1 MTDPPA
7 RRRSGLLDA
16 VHWPRERPIRTVIG
30 FLGIALGARI
40 VHRVQFERGTSI
52 PAGGPVIVVANHLSE
67 TETLAMAR
75 LVTGH
80 HRFPHFLAKAEVFD
94 WPVVGRIMRA
104 ARQIP
109 VLRGT
114 ARAADSLAAASRAL
128 DRGHVVCL
136 YPEGTRTREPD
147 LRPGPGKTG
156 AARLALS
163 HPGVP
168 VVPVG
173 MWGPRPGT
181 RHLWHRH
188 AVRMIVGRPL
198 DLTRWAGRPEDT
210 DAVHAATA
218 LIMARITELTEQ
230 ARGAPFGPRPDPPAG
245 SPAASPTDSRTAR
258 SPGGPDEPPR
268 GGV

>member
-1 MTDPPA
+1 MTDRPH
-7 RRRSGLLDA
+7 RRRPRPLDA
-16 VHWPRERPIRTVIG
+16 VHWPRERPIRTIIG
-30 FLGIALGARI
+30 FLGIALGAKI
-40 VHRVQFERGTSI
+40 VHRVHFERGRSI
-52 PAGGPVIVVANHLSE
+52 PATGPAIIVANHLSE

-80 HRFPHFLAKAEVFD
+80 HRFPHFLAKAEVFG
-94 WPVVGRIMRA
+94 WPVVGRVMRA

-114 ARAADSLAAASRAL
+114 AQAADSLAAAGRAL

-156 AARLALS
+156 AARLALA
-163 HPGVP
+163 HPQVP

-181 RHLWHRH
+181 KHLWHRH
-188 AVRMIVGRPL
+188 AVRLIVGEPV
-198 DLTRWAGRPEDT
+198 DLSRWADRSADP
-210 DAVHAATA
+210 DAVRAATA
-218 LIMARITELTEQ
+218 VIMARITELTEQ
-230 ARGAPFGPRPDPPAG
+230 ARGAAFDPPA
-245 SPAASPTDSRTAR
+245 AARP
-258 SPGGPDEPPR
+258 EPPDGAR
-268 GGV
+268 

>member
-7 RRRSGLLDA
+7 RRRPRVLDA

-40 VHRVQFERGTSI
+40 VHRVHFERGTSI
-52 PAGGPVIVVANHLSE
+52 PAAGPVIVVANHLSE

-80 HRFPHFLAKAEVFD
+80 HRFPHFLAKAEVFQ

-109 VLRGT
+109 VVRGT
-114 ARAADSLAAASRAL
+114 ARAADSLAAAGRAL
-128 DRGHVVCL
+128 DRGQVVCL

-156 AARLALS
+156 AARLALA

-181 RHLWHRH
+181 THLWHRH

-198 DLTRWAGRPEDT
+198 DLTPWAGRADET
-210 DAVHAATA
+210 EAVRAATT
-218 LIMARITELTEQ
+218 LIMARITQLTEQ
-230 ARGAPFGPRPDPPAG
+230 ARGAPFDSRPGTPVDGPDTPPPA
-245 SPAASPTDSRTAR
+245 AR
-258 SPGGPDEPPR
+258 
-268 GGV
+268 

>member
-1 MTDPPA
+1 MNS
-7 RRRSGLLDA
+7 RRRPRFLDA
-16 VHWPRERPIRTVIG
+16 VHWPRERPIRTIIG
-30 FLGIALGARI
+30 FLGIMIGARI
-40 VHRVQFERGTSI
+40 VHRVQFERGTLI
-52 PAGGPVIVVANHLSE
+52 PASGPAIIVANHLSE

-80 HRFPHFLAKAEVFD
+80 HRFPHFLAKAEVFG
-94 WPVVGRIMRA
+94 WPVVGRIMHA

-109 VLRGT
+109 VLRGS
-114 ARAADSLAAASRAL
+114 AQAAQSLAAAGRAL

-163 HPGVP
+163 RPDVP

-181 RHLWHRH
+181 KHLWHRH
-188 AVRMIVGRPL
+188 AVRMIVGERL
-198 DLTRWAGRPEDT
+198 DLAAWAGRPKDHQ
-210 DAVHAATA
+210 AVQAATG
-218 LIMARITELTEQ
+218 LIMSRITELTEQ
-230 ARGAPFGPRPDPPAG
+230 ARGVPFDPPTPV
-245 SPAASPTDSRTAR
+245 SEPHP
-258 SPGGPDEPPR
+258 PGG
-268 GGV
+268 

>member
-1 MTDPPA
+1 MTDPTG
-7 RRRSGLLDA
+7 RRRARLLDA
-16 VHWPRERPIRTVIG
+16 VHWPRERPVRTIIG
-30 FLGIALGARI
+30 FLGIALGATI
-40 VHRVQFERGTSI
+40 VHRVQFDRGTAI
-52 PAGGPVIVVANHLSE
+52 PASGPAIVVANHLSE
-67 TETLAMAR
+67 TETLALAR

-80 HRFPHFLAKAEVFD
+80 HRFPHFLAKAEVFG

-114 ARAADSLAAASRAL
+114 AQAAESLAAAGRAL

-163 HPGVP
+163 RPAVP

-173 MWGPRPGT
+173 MWGPRPGSK
-181 RHLWHRH
+181 HLWHRH
-188 AVRMIVGRPL
+188 AVRMIVGQPV
-198 DLTRWAGRPEDT
+198 DLSRWAGEWD
-210 DAVHAATA
+210 DQGAVRAATA
-218 LIMARITELTEQ
+218 VIMARITALTEQ
-230 ARGAPFGPRPDPPAG
+230 ARGAPFDPPA
-245 SPAASPTDSRTAR
+245 SPR
-258 SPGGPDEPPR
+258 
-268 GGV
+268 

>member
-1 MTDPPA
+1 MTDPLPG
-7 RRRSGLLDA
+7 RRRPRLLDA
-16 VHWPRERPIRTVIG
+16 AHWPRERPIRTIIG
-30 FLGIALGARI
+30 FLGIALGAKI
-40 VHRVQFERGTSI
+40 VHRVHFRRGDHI
-52 PAGGPVIVVANHLSE
+52 PASGPAIIVANHLSE

-80 HRFPHFLAKAEVFD
+80 HRFPHFLAKAEVFG

-114 ARAADSLAAASRAL
+114 ARAAESLAAASRAL

-147 LRPGPGKTG
+147 LRPGPGRTG

-163 HPGVP
+163 RPDVP

-181 RHLWHRH
+181 KHAWLRH
-188 AVRMIVGRPL
+188 AVQMIVGEPL
-198 DLTRWAGRPEDT
+198 DLSEWAGHHEDQ
-210 DAVHAATA
+210 DAVRAATA
-218 LIMARITELTEQ
+218 VIMARITELTEQ
-230 ARGAPFGPRPDPPAG
+230 ARGAPFDPLEPG
-245 SPAASPTDSRTAR
+245 SDQRFQR
-258 SPGGPDEPPR
+258 D
-268 GGV
+268 

>member
-1 MTDPPA
+1 MSF
-7 RRRSGLLDA
+7 RRRPRFLDA
-16 VHWPRERPIRTVIG
+16 VHWPRERPIRTIIG
-30 FLGIALGARI
+30 FLGIALGAKI
-40 VHRVQFERGTSI
+40 VHRVHFARGNHI
-52 PAGGPVIVVANHLSE
+52 PPAGPAIIVANHLSE

-80 HRFPHFLAKAEVFD
+80 HRFPHFLAKAEVFS
-94 WPVVGRIMRA
+94 WPIIGRIMRA

-114 ARAADSLAAASRAL
+114 AHAAESLAAAGRAL

-163 HPGVP
+163 RPGVP

-181 RHLWHRH
+181 KHLWRRH
-188 AVRMIVGRPL
+188 AVQMIVGEPL
-198 DLTRWAGRPEDT
+198 DLSAWTGRPEDPE
-210 DAVHAATA
+210 AVRVATA
-218 LIMARITELTEQ
+218 MIMSRITELTEE
-230 ARGAPFGPRPDPPAG
+230 ARGAPFDLPALPPG
-245 SPAASPTDSRTAR
+245 SGA
-258 SPGGPDEPPR
+258 
-268 GGV
+268 

>member
-1 MTDPPA
+1 MTDPT
-7 RRRSGLLDA
+7 RRRRPRILDA
-16 VHWPRERPIRTVIG
+16 VHWPRDRPIRTIIG
-30 FLGIALGARI
+30 FLGIALGAKI
-40 VHRVQFERGTSI
+40 VHRVHFERGHRI
-52 PAGGPVIVVANHLSE
+52 PASGPAIILANHLTE

-80 HRFPHFLAKAEVFD
+80 HRFPHFLAKAEVFG
-94 WPVVGRIMRA
+94 WPIVGRIMRG

-114 ARAADSLAAASRAL
+114 AHAAESLTAAGRAL

-163 HPGVP
+163 HPDVP

-181 RHLWHRH
+181 KHLWHRH
-188 AVRMIVGRPL
+188 AVRMIVGEPL
-198 DLTRWAGRPEDT
+198 DLSAWAGRPDDQE
-210 DAVHAATA
+210 AVRAATA
-218 LIMARITELTEQ
+218 VIMARITGLAEE
-230 ARGAPFGPRPDPPAG
+230 ARGTPFDPIGPGPEPGPAG
-245 SPAASPTDSRTAR
+245 
-258 SPGGPDEPPR
+258 
-268 GGV
+268 V